1 VTTASPNIDSATAAQ
16 DSREVILDAAE
27 DLMARIGY
35 DKTSISMICRASGLP
50 VGSLY
55 HHFGSKAGLLAAV
68 MKRGADRF
76 FAAMP
81 QADEM
86 SASAEQNMRDYWG
99 AAADAIVAN
108 ARYFYLES
116 DLTRFGR
123 DDPDIARLID
133 ESRQSA
139 LSHIG
144 VVIEPF
150 ARAAGVPD
158 PSAEARRLVSFTVT
172 FTRGAI
178 IEAGRDRERLRTL
191 ISELYLIL
199 RASILEAGRSA
210 GTYG

>member
-1 VTTASPNIDSATAAQ
+1 MTTASPVAVTATAAQ

-35 DKTSISMICRASGLP
+35 DKTSISMICRVSGLP

-68 MKRGADRF
+68 MTRGADRF

-81 QADEM
+81 QPE
-86 SASAEQNMRDYWG
+86 ELPGQPEENMRDYWA

-123 DDPDIARLID
+123 DDPEIARLIA

-158 PSAEARRLVSFTVT
+158 PTAEARRLVSFTVT

-178 IEAGRDRERLRTL
+178 IEAGRDRERLRAL
-191 ISELYLIL
+191 INDLYLVL

-210 GTYG
+210 GTCS

>member
-1 VTTASPNIDSATAAQ
+1 MTAASPNVDSATAAQ

-55 HHFGSKAGLLAAV
+55 HHFGSKAGLLAAA

-81 QADEM
+81 QAEEM
-86 SASAEQNMRDYWG
+86 SGSPEENMRDYWG

-108 ARYFYLES
+108 ASYFYLES

-123 DDPDIARLID
+123 DDPDVARLID

-158 PSAEARRLVSFTVT
+158 PAAEARRLVTFTVT

-178 IEAGRDRERLRTL
+178 IDAGRDRERLRTL
-191 ISELYLIL
+191 INELYLLL

-210 GTYG
+210 GTCG

>member
-1 VTTASPNIDSATAAQ
+1 MTTASPVAVPATAAQ

-35 DKTSISMICRASGLP
+35 DKTSISMICRVSGLP

-68 MKRGADRF
+68 MTRGADRF

-81 QADEM
+81 QPE
-86 SASAEQNMRDYWG
+86 ELPGQPEENMRDYWA

-123 DDPDIARLID
+123 DDPEIARLIA

-158 PSAEARRLVSFTVT
+158 PTAEARRLVSFTVT

-178 IEAGRDRERLRTL
+178 IEAGRDRERLRAL
-191 ISELYLIL
+191 INDLYLVL

-210 GTYG
+210 GTCS

>member
-1 VTTASPNIDSATAAQ
+1 VTALSADVAATASRD
-16 DSREVILDAAE
+16 VILDAAE

-68 MKRGADRF
+68 MQRGAARF

-81 QADEM
+81 LPDEM
-86 SASAEQNMRDYWG
+86 SASPEQNMRDYWG
-99 AAADAIVAN
+99 AAADAIAAN

-123 DDPDIARLID
+123 DDPEVARLMD
-133 ESRQSA
+133 QSRASV
-139 LSHIG
+139 LSHLG
-144 VVIEPF
+144 AVVQPF

-158 PSAEARRLVSFTVT
+158 PAAESRRLVDFTVT

-178 IEAGRDRERLRTL
+178 IEAGRDRARLRTL
-191 ISELYLIL
+191 ISELYLVL

-210 GTYG
+210 ETSG

>member
-1 VTTASPNIDSATAAQ
+1 VTTASPHTDTTTAAQ

-68 MKRGADRF
+68 MTRGADRF

-81 QADEM
+81 QPEEM
-86 SASAEQNMRDYWG
+86 AGSPEQNMRDYWG

-123 DDPDIARLID
+123 DDPEIARLIN

-158 PSAEARRLVSFTVT
+158 PVAEARRLVSLTVT

-178 IEAGRDRERLRTL
+178 IEAGRDRARLRAL
-191 ISELYLIL
+191 IHDLYLIL

-210 GTYG
+210 GTCG